1 LDLAV
6 VATAF
11 GVIFLAELPDK
22 TALASLVLGTRYRS
36 GYVFVGVAAAFT
48 VHVVLAIVAGSLLGL
63 APHRVVEVIVAV
75 LFAAGAV
82 VMLRKH
88 DDMEQSARSRSA
100 RARDGSPAHETAPA
114 ADSTPARDGSPAH
127 ESAPAGR
134 AGSRRPAPGHQAAA
148 ATASDGF
155 WRVVGTSFMV
165 VFVAEFGDLTQ
176 IAIANLAARYHQPFS
191 VGAGSVAAMWAVAA
205 LAIVGGRQLLRLLPF
220 TWIIRAAAA
229 VMAVLAVLSLLDAI
243 TG

>member
-88 DDMEQSARSRSA
+88 DD
-100 RARDGSPAHETAPA
+100 SPAHETAPA
-114 ADSTPARDGSPAH
+114 S
-127 ESAPAGR
+127 R
-134 AGSRRPAPGHQAAA
+134 AGSGRPAPHHPAAA
-148 ATASDGF
+148 ATRTDGF